1 MGTHNPWQTQ
11 WPGSNYRC
19 QIKIGSPQ
27 CGASDKAE
35 SYHVLGWAARQCG
48 CVQLLH
54 AATARSSQPI
64 SPCFSPCNPETSP
77 TPASQ
82 FHPTHPCYQPKG
94 TQMPSIKK
102 KKFAMKFW
110 RREGL
115 LMKNIFMKTKR
126 LSRQLWSANLP
137 AISNVSLSFTYL
149 IWKQILHDAA
159 RI

>member
-102 KKFAMKFW
+102 KKVCNEILE
-110 RREGL
+110 EGRSSDEEYL
-115 LMKNIFMKTKR
+115 HENKKAESAAVVGKLTCNIKC
-126 LSRQLWSANLP
+126 
-137 AISNVSLSFTYL
+137 VSLVHLPDLETNSS
-149 IWKQILHDAA
+149 
-159 RI
+159 